1 MILHVGTAIAVGGL
15 VAAFLLP
22 AACNPRNPRN
32 PNKEGRPAPTVA
44 AAAIPKDE
52 ANVNVVLEASAK
64 QYVLD
69 LYS

>member
-22 AACNPRNPRN
+22 AACNPRNPK
-32 PNKEGRPAPTVA
+32 KEGRQAPTVA